1 MTTNPQLLTTDIP
14 EDISGWWVSEKYDG
28 VRAIWD
34 GKNLLTRHGKR
45 LNPPAWFVAEL
56 PNVRLDGEL
65 WMGRGTFDAL
75 RSNIQTKGSNW
86 DGVKFMVFDLAEE
99 GEFED
104 RNDKLMSM
112 SELPE
117 HVAPVVHFRLSGG
130 DDLSRMEKQI
140 VKGGGEGCVIRR
152 PRSKY
157 RPGRCGDVIKIKR
170 LTKDIERWQG

>member
-1 MTTNPQLLTTDIP
+1 MTATTQLLTTDIP

-34 GKNLLTRHGKR
+34 GKNLLTRHGKK
-45 LNPPAWFVAEL
+45 LNPPAWFTAGL

-75 RSNIQTKGSNW
+75 RSNIQTNGSNW
-86 DGVKFMVFDLAEE
+86 SGVKFMVFDLAQA
-99 GEFED
+99 GDFEY
-104 RNDKLMSM
+104 RYEKLAKMQ
-112 SELPE
+112 LPE
-117 HVAPVVHFRLSGG
+117 HVEVVDHILARGHEWLNIYERLVV
-130 DDLSRMEKQI
+130 DM
-140 VKGGGEGCVIRR
+140 GGEGLVIRR